1 MINVFIVNGRLQL
14 VVSPSNELEKM
25 LLVQLAT
32 DKVDIQLHPT
42 LQVGEKVYADCIT
55 LTPTVKE

>member
-14 VVSPSNELEKM
+14 VVSPSNEMEKM
-25 LLVQLAT
+25 LLTQLAQ

-42 LQVGEKVYADCIT
+42 LSVGERVYADCIT